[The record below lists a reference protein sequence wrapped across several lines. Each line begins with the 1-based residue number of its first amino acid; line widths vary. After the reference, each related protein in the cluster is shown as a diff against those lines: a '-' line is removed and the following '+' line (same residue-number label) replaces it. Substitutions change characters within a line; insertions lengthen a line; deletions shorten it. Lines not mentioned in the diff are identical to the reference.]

1 MANLLH
7 TLQKFMPCYV
17 YKSLKKNLLY
27 LYISQKD
34 DFSRV
39 PTELLQTFGTLEF
52 VLELELTPERK
63 LAKEDSQKVLASLQ
77 EQGFFVQLP
86 PTDFIS

>member
-1 MANLLH
+1 M
-7 TLQKFMPCYV
+7 QCYV
-17 YKSLKKNLLY
+17 YKSLKKHLLY

-39 PTELLQTFGTLEF
+39 PDELIQTMGKLEF
-52 VLELELTPERK
+52 VLELELSPERK

-77 EQGFFVQLP
+77 DKGFFVQLP
-86 PTDFIS
+86 PTDFIG

>member
-1 MANLLH
+1 M
-7 TLQKFMPCYV
+7 QCYI
-17 YKSLKKNLLY
+17 YKSLKKHLLY

-39 PTELLQTFGTLEF
+39 PDELIQTMGKLEF
-52 VLELELTPERK
+52 VLELELSPERK

-77 EQGFFVQLP
+77 DKGFFVQLP
-86 PTDFIS
+86 PTDFIG

>member
-17 YKSLKKNLLY
+17 YKSLKKTLLY

-86 PTDFIS
+86 PTDFIG